1 MSESRARGNMI
12 VIFVIPSLIL
22 LLIAVAPTWPYSRR
36 WGYIPSGGVGAILV
50 GTIIMLLV
58 NRTI

>member
-1 MSESRARGNMI
+1 M
-12 VIFVIPSLIL
+12 VVVFVIPSLIL

-36 WGYIPSGGVGAILV
+36 WGYIPSGGVGVLLV
-50 GTIIMLLV
+50 ATIILLFV